1 MQGINVWRTKDT
13 TTKQLILIF
22 IILVIL
28 IKQSIIFVHINY
40 NMDKSGINKVI
51 KVNTISII
59 IT

>member
-1 MQGINVWRTKDT
+1 MQGINVWQTKDT

-22 IILVIL
+22 IILAIL

>member
-1 MQGINVWRTKDT
+1 MQDINVWRTKDT

-22 IILVIL
+22 IILAIL